1 MATHLLGIVHI
12 PIFEPLKQC
21 ADRLSAAL
29 DGVAFVAEESGKYEE
44 VPAYVGSKG
53 DAEFVLFGVPDAESA
68 AEYSL
73 EFNCKTATP
82 VSRLA
87 VQSGVSFLAH
97 VPDDKPRNERG
108 YVDVSPELCA
118 HLNQVD
124 FALGKAVVSG

>member
-1 MATHLLGIVHI
+1 MATYLLGTVHI
-12 PIFEPLKQC
+12 PILEPLKQC

-53 DAEFVLFGVPDAESA
+53 EAEFVLFGVPDGESA
-68 AEYSL
+68 DEYVL
-73 EFNCKTATP
+73 EFNCKSAAP
-82 VSRLA
+82 VSKLA
-87 VQSGVSFLAH
+87 VQSSVAFLAH
-97 VPDDKPRNERG
+97 VADDKPRNARG

-124 FALGKAVVSG
+124 FALGKAVVSD